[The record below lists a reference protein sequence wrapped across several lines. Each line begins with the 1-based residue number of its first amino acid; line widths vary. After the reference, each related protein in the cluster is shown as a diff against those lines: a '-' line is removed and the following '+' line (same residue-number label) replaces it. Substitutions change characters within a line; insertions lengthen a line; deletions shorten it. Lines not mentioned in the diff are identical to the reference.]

1 MDENRRKSRSGIIM
15 AKRSPHTGSGFDDFL
30 KDEGVYEE
38 IQAKALKRVLAEQ
51 LEDGM
56 QATQLTKVSI
66 AKKMERN
73 EP

>member
-1 MDENRRKSRSGIIM
+1 M

>member
-1 MDENRRKSRSGIIM
+1 MSGIIM
-15 AKRSPHTGSGFDDFL
+15 AKRSPHTGSDFDDFL

-51 LEDGM
+51 LEDGT
-56 QATQLTKVSI
+56 QAAQLTKVSI